1 MLKKIVVIALLSI
14 LSNFASATPIA
25 VLDGGALM
33 GFSDI
38 DVDGVLYDV
47 EFMDGKYGVLGD
59 DFSGF
64 DNFADATKATQALAT
79 TFADILE
86 YKHNPGII
94 NGCSTAGG
102 NVTCWIET
110 AYTWVAE
117 FVADPFF
124 DPNDISFN
132 QVLTADMA
140 ITTHSNPYVTDYNLH
155 QNRDLSLDRGFVW
168 ADWTES
174 AIEPV
179 PEPSTLAIFALGLIG
194 LASRRFKKQS

>member
-1 MLKKIVVIALLSI
+1 MIKQMLTAATLIFTSTMG
-14 LSNFASATPIA
+14 SAAPAAAPTA
-25 VLDGGALM
+25 VLDNGALM
-33 GFSDI
+33 GFNGI

-47 EFMDGKYGVLGD
+47 VFMDGKYGVLGD

-64 DNFADATKATQALAT
+64 DNFADATKASQALAS
-79 TFADILE
+79 TFSAIPE

-124 DPNDISFN
+124 DPNDISYN

-140 ITTHSNPYVTDYNLH
+140 PLLIFI
-155 QNRDLSLDRGFVW
+155 GF
-168 ADWTES
+168 
-174 AIEPV
+174 
-179 PEPSTLAIFALGLIG
+179 
-194 LASRRFKKQS
+194 